1 MTDKMDSPQERKPTH
16 QEVAIHTEGL
26 TRRYG
31 EVDALVD
38 LDLSVP
44 YGSIFGF
51 LGRNGAGKTTTIRLL
66 TGLAHPTRGR
76 AWVAGYETT
85 NSSHRA
91 RRLFGYLPQEP
102 AFYSWMTGREFLTY
116 ISRLSSLRSD
126 EGKVQ
131 VERVLELTDLQKA
144 AKRRIGGYSGGMKQ
158 RLAIAQALIGK
169 PPVLLLD
176 EPTSSLDPAGRHE
189 LLNMI
194 ASLKGEVT
202 VFFSSHILSD
212 IERVC
217 DTIAVIHEG
226 HLILVSE
233 KEQLLEK
240 YAVNAALLELD
251 SKSLPISKVFLD
263 DLEKR
268 DWVSRV
274 TVAENTIRILASDV
288 PQAKNELLPIIVKHR
303 IAINHYEW
311 IRPSLEEIFLQISR

>member
-1 MTDKMDSPQERKPTH
+1 MDTPQERKH
-16 QEVAIHTEGL
+16 RYQEVAIHTEGL

-44 YGSIFGF
+44 YGSIFGY

-116 ISRLSSLRSD
+116 ISQLSSLPSD

-131 VERVLELTDLQKA
+131 VERVLEQTGLQKA

-158 RLAIAQALIGK
+158 RLAIAQALIGE

-189 LLNMI
+189 LLDMI

-226 HLILVSE
+226 RLILVSE

-251 SKSLPISKVFLD
+251 SKSLPISQVFLD

-288 PQAKNELLPIIVKHR
+288 PQAKDELLPMIVKHGIR
-303 IAINHYEW
+303 VNRYEW

>member
-1 MTDKMDSPQERKPTH
+1 MDTPQERKH
-16 QEVAIHTEGL
+16 RYQEVAIHTEGL

-44 YGSIFGF
+44 YGSIFGY

-66 TGLAHPTRGR
+66 TGLAHPTRGQ

-116 ISRLSSLRSD
+116 ISQLSSLPSD

-158 RLAIAQALIGK
+158 RLAIAQALIGE

-189 LLNMI
+189 LLDMI

-226 HLILVSE
+226 RLILVSE

-251 SKSLPISKVFLD
+251 SKSLPISQVFLD

-288 PQAKNELLPIIVKHR
+288 PQAKDELLPIIVKHGIR
-303 IAINHYEW
+303 VNRYEW

>member
-1 MTDKMDSPQERKPTH
+1 MDTPQERKH
-16 QEVAIHTEGL
+16 RYQEVAIHTEGL

-85 NSSHRA
+85 NSSHQA

-116 ISRLSSLRSD
+116 ISQLSSLPTD

-158 RLAIAQALIGK
+158 RLAIAQSLIGE

-251 SKSLPISKVFLD
+251 SNSLPISKVFLD

-288 PQAKNELLPIIVKHR
+288 PQAKDELLPIIVKHGIR
-303 IAINHYEW
+303 VNRYEW

>member
-1 MTDKMDSPQERKPTH
+1 MDSPQERKLPH

-31 EVDALVD
+31 NVDALVD

-44 YGSIFGF
+44 YGSIFGY

-76 AWVAGYETT
+76 AWVAGYENT

-102 AFYSWMTGREFLTY
+102 AFYSWMTGREFLSY
-116 ISRLSSLRSD
+116 ISRLSSLSSD

-131 VERVLELTDLQKA
+131 VERVLELTGLQKA

-226 HLILVSE
+226 RLILVSE

-240 YAVNAALLELD
+240 YAVNAALLELEPN
-251 SKSLPISKVFLD
+251 SLPISQVFLD

-288 PQAKNELLPIIVKHR
+288 PQGKDELLPIIVKHGIR
-303 IAINHYEW
+303 VNRYEW

>member
-1 MTDKMDSPQERKPTH
+1 M
-16 QEVAIHTEGL
+16 
-26 TRRYG
+26 
-31 EVDALVD
+31 DALVD

-131 VERVLELTDLQKA
+131 VERVLELTGLQKA

-251 SKSLPISKVFLD
+251 SKSLPISQVFLD

-303 IAINHYEW
+303 IAINRYEW

>member
-1 MTDKMDSPQERKPTH
+1 MDTPQERKH
-16 QEVAIHTEGL
+16 RYQEVAIYTEGL

-44 YGSIFGF
+44 YGSIFGY

-116 ISRLSSLRSD
+116 ISQLSSLPSD

-131 VERVLELTDLQKA
+131 VERVLELTGLQKA

-158 RLAIAQALIGK
+158 RLAIAQALIGE

-189 LLNMI
+189 LLDMI

-226 HLILVSE
+226 RLILVSE

-240 YAVNAALLELD
+240 YAVNAALLELE
-251 SKSLPISKVFLD
+251 SNSLPISQVFLD

-288 PQAKNELLPIIVKHR
+288 PQAKDELLPIIVKHGIR
-303 IAINHYEW
+303 VNRYEW

>member
-1 MTDKMDSPQERKPTH
+1 MDTPQERKH
-16 QEVAIHTEGL
+16 RYQEVAIHTEGL

-44 YGSIFGF
+44 YGSIFGY

-116 ISRLSSLRSD
+116 ISQLSSLPSD

-131 VERVLELTDLQKA
+131 VERVLEQTGLQKA

-158 RLAIAQALIGK
+158 RLAIAQALIGE

-189 LLNMI
+189 LLDMI

-226 HLILVSE
+226 RLILVSE

-251 SKSLPISKVFLD
+251 SKSLPISQVFLD

-268 DWVSRV
+268 DWVNRV

-288 PQAKNELLPIIVKHR
+288 PQAKDELLPIIVKHGIR
-303 IAINHYEW
+303 VNRYEW

>member
-1 MTDKMDSPQERKPTH
+1 MNSAQERKLPY

-38 LDLSVP
+38 LDLRVP
-44 YGSIFGF
+44 YGSIFGY

-66 TGLAHPTRGR
+66 TGLARPTHGR

-102 AFYSWMTGREFLTY
+102 AFYGWMTGREFLSY
-116 ISRLSSLRSD
+116 VSRLFSIPSH
-126 EGKVQ
+126 EGIVQ
-131 VERVLELTDLQKA
+131 VERVLELTGLQNA

-158 RLAIAQALIGK
+158 RLAIAQALIGE
-169 PPVLLLD
+169 PPVLFLD

-189 LLNMI
+189 LLDMI
-194 ASLKGEVT
+194 YDLKGKVT
-202 VFFSSHILSD
+202 VFFSSHILGD

-226 HLILVSE
+226 RLILVSD
-233 KEQLLEK
+233 KEQLLED
-240 YAVNAALLELD
+240 YAVNAAFLELD
-251 SKSLPISKVFLD
+251 SNSLPISQSLLEDF
-263 DLEKR
+263 EKR

-274 TVAENTIRILASDV
+274 SVEGNTLRILASDV
-288 PQAKNELLPIIVKHR
+288 PKGKDELLPIIV
-303 IAINHYEW
+303 NHGIRVNRYEW
-311 IRPSLEEIFLQISR
+311 IRPSLEEIFLEISS

>member
-1 MTDKMDSPQERKPTH
+1 MDSPQEHKLRH

-26 TRRYG
+26 SRRYG

-116 ISRLSSLRSD
+116 ISQLSSLRSD

-131 VERVLELTDLQKA
+131 VERVLELTGLQKA

-158 RLAIAQALIGK
+158 RLAIAQALIGE

-189 LLNMI
+189 LLDMI
-194 ASLKGEVT
+194 DSLKGVVT
-202 VFFSSHILSD
+202 IFFSSHILSD

-226 HLILVSE
+226 RLILVSE

-240 YAVNAALLELD
+240 YAVNAALLDLD
-251 SKSLPISKVFLD
+251 SKSLPISQVFLD

-288 PQAKNELLPIIVKHR
+288 AQAKDELLPIIVKHGIR
-303 IAINHYEW
+303 VNRYEW

>member
-1 MTDKMDSPQERKPTH
+1 MDTPQERKH
-16 QEVAIHTEGL
+16 RYQEVAIHTEGL

-44 YGSIFGF
+44 YGSIFGY

-66 TGLAHPTRGR
+66 TGLAHPTRGQ

-116 ISRLSSLRSD
+116 ISQLSSLPSD

-131 VERVLELTDLQKA
+131 VERVLEQTGLQKA

-158 RLAIAQALIGK
+158 RLAIAQALIGE

-189 LLNMI
+189 LLDMI

-226 HLILVSE
+226 RLILVSE

-251 SKSLPISKVFLD
+251 SKSLPISQVFLD

-268 DWVSRV
+268 DWVSSV
-274 TVAENTIRILASDV
+274 TVTENTIRILASDV
-288 PQAKNELLPIIVKHR
+288 PQAKDELLPIIVKHGIR
-303 IAINHYEW
+303 VNRYEW

>member
-1 MTDKMDSPQERKPTH
+1 MDSPQEHKLRH

-26 TRRYG
+26 SRRYG

-116 ISRLSSLRSD
+116 ISQLSSLRSD

-131 VERVLELTDLQKA
+131 VERVLERTGLQKA

-158 RLAIAQALIGK
+158 RLAIAQALIGE

-189 LLNMI
+189 LLDMI
-194 ASLKGEVT
+194 DSLKGVVT
-202 VFFSSHILSD
+202 IFFSSHILSD

-226 HLILVSE
+226 RLILVSE

-240 YAVNAALLELD
+240 YAVNAALLDLD
-251 SKSLPISKVFLD
+251 SKSLPISQVFLD

-288 PQAKNELLPIIVKHR
+288 AQAKDELLPIIVKHGIR
-303 IAINHYEW
+303 VNRYEW

>member
-1 MTDKMDSPQERKPTH
+1 MDTPQERKH
-16 QEVAIHTEGL
+16 HYQEVAIHTEGL

-251 SKSLPISKVFLD
+251 SKSLPISQVFLD
-263 DLEKR
+263 DLENR

-303 IAINHYEW
+303 IAINRYEW

>member
-1 MTDKMDSPQERKPTH
+1 MTDKMDSPQERKPSH

-44 YGSIFGF
+44 YGSIFGY

-66 TGLAHPTRGR
+66 TGLAYPTRGR

-102 AFYSWMTGREFLTY
+102 AFYSWMTGSEFLTY
-116 ISRLSSLRSD
+116 ISRLSSLPSD

-131 VERVLELTDLQKA
+131 VERVLELTGLVKA

-158 RLAIAQALIGK
+158 RMAIAQALIGK

-251 SKSLPISKVFLD
+251 SKSLPISQVFLD

-274 TVAENTIRILASDV
+274 TVAENIIRILASDV

-303 IAINHYEW
+303 IAINRYVW

>member
-1 MTDKMDSPQERKPTH
+1 MDTPQERKH
-16 QEVAIHTEGL
+16 RYQEVAIHTEGL

-85 NSSHRA
+85 NSSHQA

-116 ISRLSSLRSD
+116 ISQLSSLPTD

-131 VERVLELTDLQKA
+131 VERVLELTGLQKA

-158 RLAIAQALIGK
+158 RLAIAQALIGE

-251 SKSLPISKVFLD
+251 SNSLPISKVFLD
-263 DLEKR
+263 DLENR

-303 IAINHYEW
+303 IAINRYEW